1 MSVEPIQYSEDRL
14 EDFLTTKLLALNGIV
29 FSTLFGTTLEKL
41 LDLLTEALYT
51 VIFRVK
57 LLEKEI
63 GYVVA
68 LYDDSDL
75 YRRKW
80 AVKYIALEEVAYSVS
95 AFHHAMNYLWQNDP
109 VEEILM
115 QLIDNK
121 ENVQG
126 NKILADIQE
135 YADRN
140 GLSFSKQLYSNTSE
154 CRYVF
159 MRNTELYPEGA
170 FLDGNNL
177 YGKSLV
183 MKVELMSA
191 NIALTEGTPSRIDLN
206 LEQNTHYLFL
216 LEELFR
222 SYMTPEEVVELR
234 DNTQNIRRLKDIFKI
249 VLDL

>member
-1 MSVEPIQYSEDRL
+1 MEQLERERNKINPDMSVEPIQYSEDRL

-51 VIFRVK
+51 VIFGVK

-115 QLIDNK
+115 
-121 ENVQG
+121 
-126 NKILADIQE
+126 
-135 YADRN
+135 
-140 GLSFSKQLYSNTSE
+140 
-154 CRYVF
+154 
-159 MRNTELYPEGA
+159 
-170 FLDGNNL
+170 
-177 YGKSLV
+177 
-183 MKVELMSA
+183 
-191 NIALTEGTPSRIDLN
+191 
-206 LEQNTHYLFL
+206 
-216 LEELFR
+216 
-222 SYMTPEEVVELR
+222 
-234 DNTQNIRRLKDIFKI
+234 
-249 VLDL
+249 